1 MRKSCALTLA
11 DKNRLKTAAK
21 AFTKY
26 GPNLSIKDNLGKE
39 IASLSAWPKSL
50 KSDGKFLRGDKT
62 KTNYN
67 ELIINLE
74 NQKGVFVSIK
84 TKDVCEMEGCG
95 ATANLEAHHLNPMV
109 SIKRKDLSPMEK
121 KFIAEKRKTVTLCEK
136 HHQMMHKKRIL
147 TKDK

>member
-1 MRKSCALTLA
+1 
-11 DKNRLKTAAK
+11 
-21 AFTKY
+21 
-26 GPNLSIKDNLGKE
+26 
-39 IASLSAWPKSL
+39 L
-50 KSDGKFLRGDKT
+50 KSNGKFLRGDKT

-84 TKDVCEMEGCG
+84 TKEVCDVEECRI
-95 ATANLEAHHLNPMV
+95 TANLQAHHLNPMV

-147 TKDK
+147 QKAK